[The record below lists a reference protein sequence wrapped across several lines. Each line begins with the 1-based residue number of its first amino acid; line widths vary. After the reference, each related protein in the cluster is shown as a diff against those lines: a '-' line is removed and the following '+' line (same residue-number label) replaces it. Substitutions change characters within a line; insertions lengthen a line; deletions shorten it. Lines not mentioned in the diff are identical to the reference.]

1 MRKLCV
7 VCFAAIALVTGCGQT
22 QVEKPSSTTGVP
34 WVAYWGE
41 GQQVRYYAVSDL
53 KASKVGKSLG
63 VIVMQ
68 GTSNGPPG
76 WTTNMTSK
84 SDIHIY
90 EITGTNNN
98 DQVAVEM
105 GNGPYFRASSTGT
118 QKPQ

>member
-1 MRKLCV
+1 M
-7 VCFAAIALVTGCGQT
+7 
-22 QVEKPSSTTGVP
+22 
-34 WVAYWGE
+34 
-41 GQQVRYYAVSDL
+41 RYYAVRDS
-53 KASKVGKSLG
+53 KVSKVGKPLG

-68 GTSNGPPG
+68 GTSNGPSR

-90 EITGTNNN
+90 EITGTNKN

-105 GNGPYFRASSTGT
+105 GNGPYFRATSTGT